1 MTVARALLIGIVA
14 VAAVSCGGSRRPAP
28 ERERT
33 VVVVDNRGYSDMT
46 IYVVSGARRTRVGT
60 AGGLRQTSLTIP
72 PSSIGNGGSISFVAD
87 PIGGTRQSFSTEV
100 YVRAGETI
108 TLTIPP

>member
-1 MTVARALLIGIVA
+1 MTIGRGLLIGVVA
-14 VAAVSCGGSRRPAP
+14 VATLSCAGAGRPAP

-33 VVVVDNRGYSDMT
+33 VLLVDNRGYSDMT
-46 IYVVSGARRTRVGT
+46 IYVVSGARRTRMGT

-72 PSSIGNGGSISFVAD
+72 SSSIGNGGSISFVAD
-87 PIGGTRQSFSTEV
+87 PIGGNRQSFSTEV